1 MLHLMAFFLIFFS
14 LCQLDTCKCVVL
26 FFMYICKCSLMP
38 FMFVLIVCKDTLLC
52 GGNKEYL
59 TSDIVFLL
67 SIFETSVYN
76 LHVCVLIYILLFH
89 SVCITYKS
97 ISIK

>member
-26 FFMYICKCSLMP
+26 FFMYICKCFLMP
-38 FMFVLIVCKDTLLC
+38 FMYVLFVKNTLLF

-59 TSDIVFLL
+59 S
-67 SIFETSVYN
+67 
-76 LHVCVLIYILLFH
+76 IYIFYLYTLNN
-89 SVCITYKS
+89 I
-97 ISIK
+97 